1 MSPNGLLC
9 VTLKRCSRR
18 FVAMSNSR
26 AVILALALCAA
37 ASVAIG
43 GAPAPVLAQTAAPAP
58 DPARDATREKLRAL
72 LVVEGPKIG
81 VAFNQSSKNLYNFAG
96 TLTQG
101 LRNSESIEI
110 IISVTKSNTIGFRI
124 YPHYKGAY
132 INLGRVKD
140 RADFA
145 HRLLRYS
152 DNNFLFWGVD
162 DSDDTFAAFTITL
175 ESGFPS
181 EALDTVIR
189 SIPNLDKFVGEMRP
203 AIDGSA
209 AQ

>member
-1 MSPNGLLC
+1 
-9 VTLKRCSRR
+9 
-18 FVAMSNSR
+18 MSNSR

>member
-1 MSPNGLLC
+1 
-9 VTLKRCSRR
+9 
-18 FVAMSNSR
+18 MSNSR

-58 DPARDATREKLRAL
+58 DPARDATREKMRAL
-72 LVVEGPKIG
+72 LDIEGPKIG
-81 VAFNQSSKNLYNFAG
+81 VAFNQSTKEPYNFAG
-96 TLTQG
+96 MLTQG
-101 LRNSESIEI
+101 LHNSDSIEI
-110 IISVTKSNTIGFRI
+110 VISVTKSNTIGFRI

-132 INLGRVKD
+132 INLGRVKNSV
-140 RADFA
+140 DFA

-152 DNNFLFWGVD
+152 DENFLFWGID
-162 DSDDTFAAFTITL
+162 NSGDTFTGFTITL
-175 ESGFPS
+175 ESGFPN
-181 EALDTVIR
+181 EAIDTVIR
-189 SIPNLDKFVGEMRP
+189 SIPNQDKFVGQMRP